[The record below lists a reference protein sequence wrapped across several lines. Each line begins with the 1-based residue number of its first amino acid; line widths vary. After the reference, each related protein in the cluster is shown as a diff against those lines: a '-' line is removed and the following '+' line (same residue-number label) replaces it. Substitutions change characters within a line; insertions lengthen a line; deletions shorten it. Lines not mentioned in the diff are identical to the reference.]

1 MINKFYKT
9 IHNKYSKFFRF
20 VFFLRYLFLVFFVAV
35 TLFLFIPYLF
45 NYENRAQILKN
56 YLIEN
61 YDIKISKYEK
71 IKYSPLPSPKIE
83 LQNVFANIE
92 QSAVQ
97 IEVKNL
103 TIYPKLLNIYN
114 YENFQSNKIYLKET
128 RIVSKTTELQIL
140 IKKLINQKNK
150 LYLKNLDLII
160 EDENKSLVKL
170 KNIKFANFGYQK
182 NIIEG
187 EVFDK
192 KFKINTNDNFKNIN
206 FKLLNSGVNIT
217 INFEKDKND
226 YKEGIFKSKI
236 LNTNLK
242 FDFIY
247 NDNKLDIYNSYFR
260 SKNISLNNKSKIIF
274 KPFFEIES
282 KFEIEDINLKNF
294 PRLQLDK
301 IFQIKEI
308 LKQINFKNELNF
320 TSKKFS
326 LNQIEKM
333 NIKTNL
339 AYGRLN
345 FSKQFSISNIFLNCE
360 GNLNLLED
368 YPLLFFEC
376 NIFSKNKKTFF
387 KKFNLSTSNKE
398 EAFNLGIKGNLS
410 TLNKKINLKKITFNE
425 DYKASKEDLKYF
437 KETFENIVLDRN
449 LLDLLN
455 LKKIKAFIIE
465 VS

>member
-97 IEVKNL
+97 IELKNL

-217 INFEKDKND
+217 VNFEKDKND
-226 YKEGIFKSKI
+226 YKEGILSQRFLI
-236 LNTNLK
+236 L
-242 FDFIY
+242 I
-247 NDNKLDIYNSYFR
+247 
-260 SKNISLNNKSKIIF
+260 
-274 KPFFEIES
+274 
-282 KFEIEDINLKNF
+282 
-294 PRLQLDK
+294 
-301 IFQIKEI
+301 
-308 LKQINFKNELNF
+308 
-320 TSKKFS
+320 
-326 LNQIEKM
+326 
-333 NIKTNL
+333 
-339 AYGRLN
+339 
-345 FSKQFSISNIFLNCE
+345 
-360 GNLNLLED
+360 
-368 YPLLFFEC
+368 
-376 NIFSKNKKTFF
+376 
-387 KKFNLSTSNKE
+387 
-398 EAFNLGIKGNLS
+398 
-410 TLNKKINLKKITFNE
+410 
-425 DYKASKEDLKYF
+425 
-437 KETFENIVLDRN
+437 
-449 LLDLLN
+449 
-455 LKKIKAFIIE
+455 
-465 VS
+465 